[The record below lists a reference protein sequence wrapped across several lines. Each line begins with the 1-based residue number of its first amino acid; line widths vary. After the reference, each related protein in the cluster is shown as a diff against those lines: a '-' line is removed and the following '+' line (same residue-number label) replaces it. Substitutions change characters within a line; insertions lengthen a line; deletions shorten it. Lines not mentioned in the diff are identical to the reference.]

1 MPPHFMSKTDSRV
14 NSDSSCYS
22 NKDQGNSRGFA
33 VNKPNG
39 SPHGAAL
46 PRPPLLTFFTL
57 QLIILA
63 IGVLLLRTVFGWQEP
78 AGAAIAFNAL
88 VGGMISWIAN
98 AWFARMAFRYGGAR
112 QMAQVARAFY
122 LGESGKF
129 VLATSLFVIAFVTIR
144 PLQPIALFGG
154 YVLMTAVNGMFA
166 LRLVKALR

>member
-1 MPPHFMSKTDSRV
+1 
-14 NSDSSCYS
+14 
-22 NKDQGNSRGFA
+22 

-39 SPHGAAL
+39 TPSGAML
-46 PRPPLLTFFTL
+46 PRPPLLTIFTL
-57 QLIILA
+57 QWIILVT
-63 IGVLLLRTVFGWQEP
+63 GVLLLRAALGWQEP
-78 AGAAIAFNAL
+78 ASAAIAFNAF

-98 AWFARMAFRYGGAR
+98 AYFARMAFRHSGAR

-129 VLATSLFVIAFVTIR
+129 ILAASLFLTAFVMLR

-154 YVLMTAVNGMFA
+154 YGLMTAVNGFFA